1 MLHAPLSAAAPFV
14 AALLLTVSLMPAAAH
29 GGCAASSGAGT
40 TALVELYTALACDA
54 CPRADRWLADLRG
67 RYPARSVVALAFHV
81 RNGDY
86 TNDAGSGD
94 EVWRRERR
102 LLPRQRL
109 ALAYTPRVL
118 LQGIDQP
125 RWHTADFHRAV
136 AQVLAKAPRA
146 QVALAILDASA
157 TTLHVRLDAASADA
171 KAGAVYVA
179 AFEARAAGPTAFQ
192 WIGPFGLG
200 RHEIE
205 LTLLPKAAPAASG
218 VAGFVQ
224 DAGTGEVLQALILGP
239 CPP

>member
-1 MLHAPLSAAAPFV
+1 MLHAPLSAAAHFI

-29 GGCAASSGAGT
+29 GACAASSGPGT
-40 TALVELYTALACDA
+40 AALVELYTALACDA
-54 CPRADRWLADLRG
+54 CPQADRWLTDLRG

-86 TNDAGSGD
+86 TNHTGSGD

-118 LQGIDQP
+118 LQGIDYP
-125 RWHTADFHRAV
+125 RWHATEFDRELE
-136 AQVLAKAPRA
+136 QVLAKPSRA
-146 QVALAILDASA
+146 QLTLAILDGSAATLRVRVQAAA
-157 TTLHVRLDAASADA
+157 TTGS
-171 KAGAVYVA
+171 VYVA
-179 AFEARAAGPTAFQ
+179 AFEERAAGATAFQ

-200 RHEIE
+200 SREIE
-205 LTLLPKAAPAASG
+205 LALLPKAPAAASG
-218 VAGFVQ
+218 VAGYVQ
-224 DAGTGEVLQALILGP
+224 DAGTGEVLQSLMLGP